1 MSYILENYG
10 VLAFFVSYTALA
22 FFFANKGKI
31 QAFALANIP
40 FIFVAL
46 LVFLFGEF
54 FLREIL
60 PVLIIL
66 ISYVHFLVG
75 IDYFRNSP
83 KYGKTK
89 TKDIKTGLIVIGL
102 SLLILSIVFITESLA
117 DWLYG

>member
-10 VLAFFVSYTALA
+10 VLGFFVSYAALA

-31 QAFALANIP
+31 KVFVITNIP
-40 FIFVAL
+40 FIIVAL

-60 PVLIIL
+60 PVLIML
-66 ISYVHFLVG
+66 IAFVHFLVG

-83 KYGKTK
+83 KYSKTK

-102 SLLILSIVFITESLA
+102 SLLILSLVFVTEFLA
-117 DWLYG
+117 DLLYG